1 MAKAHDPERGSALR
15 PFGRWGM
22 RKKLTAKLVV
32 AIGILGIAVPLLA
45 ALYLAHS
52 QSMEAEMR
60 LADTMVGEV
69 LRRTDAAGDQA
80 RAAYERL
87 RSAPYSET
95 CSDQRIALM
104 RDIDMASGYL
114 QLLGSVTDGRLTCSS
129 LGRHDPPIAL
139 GPVEWVSALGAGIRR
154 SVDLGIG
161 DGHRFLTLQKDDI
174 VTAMHPESLIDIF
187 VDREDIALGAYGRSG
202 ARLLSSRGYFD
213 SRWMKHLGDAEQ
225 ARFFDGRYLVSL
237 RASTRFDTAAYVAVP
252 ADYLRSRLYRVAF
265 LLVPIALVLGAG
277 LSFGVVK
284 LAQQRSSLRT
294 ELRLALKRSEFE
306 LHYQPI
312 LELAT
317 RRIVGVE
324 ALLRWP
330 RREGETLRPDVF
342 IPAAEDYGLVRQFT
356 EYVLARVALDAPH
369 LLKIRPDCYVSVNL
383 ASSDLHSGMIVESLR
398 RLLQTNGIAPAN
410 LVVEATEHSF
420 LDPVLARRIVTAI
433 RELGVRV
440 AIDDFGT
447 GYSSLPYLTSLQTDY
462 LKIDKVFVET
472 VGTDSATSEVALHI
486 IRIAESLG
494 LKVIGEGVET
504 EVQAAFLRD
513 HGVQFAQGWLFHK
526 ALPIEQLLALLRA
539 QAKA

>member
-1 MAKAHDPERGSALR
+1 
-15 PFGRWGM
+15 
-22 RKKLTAKLVV
+22 
-32 AIGILGIAVPLLA
+32 
-45 ALYLAHS
+45 
-52 QSMEAEMR
+52 
-60 LADTMVGEV
+60 
-69 LRRTDAAGDQA
+69 
-80 RAAYERL
+80 
-87 RSAPYSET
+87 
-95 CSDQRIALM
+95 
-104 RDIDMASGYL
+104 
-114 QLLGSVTDGRLTCSS
+114 LLGSVTDGRLTCSS

-154 SVDLGIG
+154 AVDLGIG

-174 VTAMHPESLIDIF
+174 VIAMHPESLIDIF

-330 RREGETLRPDVF
+330 RREGETLRLMCSSRRPRTT
-342 IPAAEDYGLVRQFT
+342 ARSGSSRA
-356 EYVLARVALDAPH
+356 VLARVASMRR
-369 LLKIRPDCYVSVNL
+369 LLNPARLLCRVNWPRRTC
-383 ASSDLHSGMIVESLR
+383 GMIVESRACCRRMESLR
-398 RLLQTNGIAPAN
+398 RTLSSGDRA
-410 LVVEATEHSF
+410 LVPRSVGSAS
-420 LDPVLARRIVTAI
+420 LPRSASGCSCRDRR
-433 RELGVRV
+433 
-440 AIDDFGT
+440 FGT
-447 GYSSLPYLTSLQTDY
+447 GYSSLPT
-462 LKIDKVFVET
+462 
-472 VGTDSATSEVALHI
+472 
-486 IRIAESLG
+486 
-494 LKVIGEGVET
+494 
-504 EVQAAFLRD
+504 
-513 HGVQFAQGWLFHK
+513 
-526 ALPIEQLLALLRA
+526 
-539 QAKA
+539 